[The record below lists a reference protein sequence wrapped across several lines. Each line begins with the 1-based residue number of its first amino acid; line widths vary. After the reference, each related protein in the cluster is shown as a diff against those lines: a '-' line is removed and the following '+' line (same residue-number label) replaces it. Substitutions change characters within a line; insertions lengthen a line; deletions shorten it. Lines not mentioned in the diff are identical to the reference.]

1 MSSEPMRIHRAL
13 ARAGIA
19 SRRKAE
25 ELVASGRVVVNG
37 VVARTGQSVDP
48 TVDRISVDGK
58 ELPPPA
64 TSYEWIVF
72 NKPAGVVT
80 TRSDPEGRRTVFD
93 MVPNLPG
100 LTYVGRLDYLTEG
113 VLLLTT
119 DGDAAH
125 LLTHPS
131 NEIERSYVATVRG
144 NVKVAAAEARR
155 GVELE
160 DGIVR
165 ATAVE
170 ARQVGNRTSELE
182 LTIAEGKNREV
193 RRLCEALGLEVERL
207 VRVRFGPVVLGP
219 LPSGATRPLSSRE
232 RHELEELLGR
242 PLGLSA
248 ENARPVRK
256 DRPRRPASKRDAA
269 HPRSSDD
276 GPSRA
281 RSPKAPARKKPRE

>member
-1 MSSEPMRIHRAL
+1 
-13 ARAGIA
+13 
-19 SRRKAE
+19 
-25 ELVASGRVVVNG
+25 
-37 VVARTGQSVDP
+37 
-48 TVDRISVDGK
+48 
-58 ELPPPA
+58 
-64 TSYEWIVF
+64 
-72 NKPAGVVT
+72 
-80 TRSDPEGRRTVFD
+80 VFD
-93 MVPNLPG
+93 MVPNVPG

-125 LLTHPS
+125 VLTHPS

-170 ARQVGNRTSELE
+170 ARPLGNRTSELE

-219 LPSGATRPLSSRE
+219 LPSGATRQLSSRE
-232 RHELEELLGR
+232 RHELELLLGR

-248 ENARPVRK
+248 EHARPVRK
-256 DRPRRPASKRDAA
+256 DRPRRSASKRDVPHERSSESRA
-269 HPRSSDD
+269 PRSR
-276 GPSRA
+276 GPSR
-281 RSPKAPARKKPRE
+281 PARKKRPE